1 MSGRR
6 RGLSD
11 EDRELWRGVT
21 RSVSPL
27 RKTRRKPESEVVEDV
42 PTAKPARKTKAAA
55 VIAPVTAPK
64 QKSAAPPPLTS
75 LDRRTKQRIA
85 RGSHPIDARIDLHGY
100 TLDQA
105 YTALSRFLLR
115 AHADGGKIAL
125 VITGKGTFGTG
136 ERGALKRQVPMWLN
150 LPEFRAIVVGFES
163 AAIGH
168 GGEGALYVRLRRKRT

>member
-21 RSVSPL
+21 RSISPL
-27 RKTRRKPESEVVEDV
+27 RKARRKPEPEIAEDAL
-42 PTAKPARKTKAAA
+42 PAKPARKTKAAIALTPA
-55 VIAPVTAPK
+55 VAPK

-105 YTALSRFLLR
+105 YTALSRFLAR
-115 AHADGGKIAL
+115 AHGDGSKVVL

-168 GGEGALYVRLRRKRT
+168 GGEGALYVRLRKKRS